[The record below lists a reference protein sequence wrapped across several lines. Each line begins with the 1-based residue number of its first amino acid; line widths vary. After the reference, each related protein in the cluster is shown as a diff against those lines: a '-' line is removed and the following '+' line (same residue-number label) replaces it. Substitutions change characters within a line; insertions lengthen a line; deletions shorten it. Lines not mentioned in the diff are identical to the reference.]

1 MPIQILIVDDDHTI
15 RTALAHWAQK
25 QGWSPFVAGH
35 AQEAIDLLA
44 SHTIDL
50 ALVDVR
56 MPDIDGLEL
65 SQHIINLDTDIPIVL
80 MTAYADLETARQA
93 LNVGVY
99 EYFTKPLDF
108 KDLQAG
114 IGRALQ
120 HRSLAQENRAHRA
133 KLEQEVAER
142 THELTLINT
151 QLQSEIEERKKIEQQ
166 LVQFERLGALAEM
179 SEGVSH
185 NLNNILTGIM
195 GPAQLIELLSTEEN
209 ILNEARVIREAAA
222 RAADLVKRLS
232 VSVRGESGEL
242 GPVNVDQT
250 LHEAIQAAQPRWK
263 DEAEAKG
270 IQIEIKTHQE
280 SPPHIR
286 GTTAGL
292 YNILLNLIFNAIDAM
307 PQGGTITLATKTMD
321 DMVTL
326 TVSDTG
332 IGMQEETKRRVF
344 EPFFTTKAEV
354 GKGLGMSGVYT
365 AITRWGGYITLES
378 EPQKGTTATVELPIW
393 NETHIETDR
402 NASTTTRSAQILI
415 VEDDDI
421 VRTFLTRALSP
432 HHEVDTISNGIDAL
446 ELFSQ
451 KTYDAVLVDLGMPN
465 LPGHQVIARML
476 KISPHIATILITGWQ
491 LSQEDPRYQ
500 AFDFHLQKPFSS
512 VKKIVETVAQAI
524 HTYDTRIKN
533 HP

>member
-1 MPIQILIVDDDHTI
+1 MPTCILIVDDDHTI
-15 RTALAHWAQK
+15 RTALARWVKK
-25 QGWSPFVAGH
+25 QGWTPFSAGH
-35 AQEAIDLLA
+35 AQEAIKILETE
-44 SHTIDL
+44 TIDL

-65 SQHIINLDTDIPIVL
+65 SQHIINLNVDIPIIL

-114 IGRALQ
+114 TSRALQ
-120 HRSLAQENRAHRA
+120 HRRLAQENRAHQA
-133 KLEQEVAER
+133 KLEQEVTER
-142 THELTLINT
+142 TRELREINA
-151 QLQSEIEERKKIEQQ
+151 QLQSEMEERKKIEQQ

-195 GPAQLIELLSTEEN
+195 GPAQLIELQSNDEN
-209 ILNEARVIREAAA
+209 ILNEARVIKEAAS
-222 RAADLVKRLS
+222 RAADLVKQLS
-232 VSVRGESGEL
+232 ISVRGEGGEL
-242 GPVNVDQT
+242 GPVDVDQT
-250 LHEAIQAAQPRWK
+250 LHEAIQSTQPRWK
-263 DEAEAKG
+263 DEAEAQG
-270 IQIEIKTHQE
+270 IHIEIKTHQE
-280 SPPHIR
+280 ATAPIR
-286 GTTAGL
+286 GTSSGL
-292 YNILLNLIFNAIDAM
+292 HNILLNLIFNAIDAL
-307 PQGGTITLATKTMD
+307 PQGGTITLTTQTTD
-321 DMVTL
+321 NTVNL

-332 IGMQEETKRRVF
+332 IGMTEEIKRRVF

-365 AITRWGGYITLES
+365 AVTRWGGHITLES
-378 EPQKGTTATVELPIW
+378 EPQKGTTATIELPIW
-393 NETHIETDR
+393 DEIHSETI
-402 NASTTTRSAQILI
+402 SVPPTTRSAHILI

-432 HHEVDTISNGIDAL
+432 IHEIDTVSNGIDAL
-446 ELFSQ
+446 EIFAQ
-451 KTYDAVLVDLGMPN
+451 KTYDTVLVDLGMPN
-465 LPGHQVIARML
+465 LPGHQVIERMR

-491 LSQEDPRYQ
+491 LSPEDPRYQ

-512 VKKIVETVAQAI
+512 VKKIIDTVAQAI
-524 HTYDTRIKN
+524 HTYDTRLQN
-533 HP
+533 PS